1 MDAFYF
7 VNNVVVY
14 KALLIKENGGKVVYG
29 YRPGSPWGRPYGLSY
44 SWGGGSPSGAKSP
57 EVGRVQNCEDT
68 MILL

>member
-44 SWGGGSPSGAKSP
+44 SCGGEGGKAQAGEKAQRWGGFKTVRTP
-57 EVGRVQNCEDT
+57 
-68 MILL
+68 

>member
-14 KALLIKENGGKVVYG
+14 KALLIKENGGKVFYG

-44 SWGGGSPSGAKSP
+44 SWGVAQVGQKAQRWGGFKIVRTP
-57 EVGRVQNCEDT
+57 
-68 MILL
+68 

>member
-29 YRPGSPWGRPYGLSY
+29 YRPGSPWGRPYGLTY
-44 SWGGGSPSGAKSP
+44 SWGGREGKPKRGKKPRGGEGSK
-57 EVGRVQNCEDT
+57 
-68 MILL
+68 L